1 MGNLTDTNVVKMPP
15 HEFTPMIGDAHEH
28 LVLGILMRLGLDV
41 GLVDVS
47 KTPYDL
53 IVKLPK
59 GNKTNPDFLR
69 VQVKTVQKSLPLG
82 AGSRGGIDRE
92 YKSSAKEYKYTTEH
106 NDVMIGVKRDTL
118 DLYVFPTQFA
128 TNLGKSVALS
138 KIEIFKNNWDIF
150 VNWQEKNYLDNLRKK
165 FDILIKDWKTINR

>member
-59 GNKTNPDFLR
+59 GDKTNPKFLR
-69 VQVKTVQKSLPLG
+69 VQVKTVRTSLPLA
-82 AGSRGGIDRE
+82 AGSRGGKDRT
-92 YKSSAKEYKYTTEH
+92 YKSSVKEYEYTTEH
-106 NDVMIGVKRDTL
+106 NDIIIGVKRDTL
-118 DLYVFPTQFA
+118 DLYVFPTMFA
-128 TNLGKSVALS
+128 GHYGKSVALS

-165 FDILIKDWKTINR
+165 WES